1 MRFHSK
7 SMIDIHCHIL
17 PAVDDGAASIED
29 SLAMARQAVED
40 GITSILATPH
50 TLNGINRNTV
60 PHILSG
66 ISQLRH
72 ALAADGIPLKI
83 YPGSEVHLVTDMCLK
98 IRNGEICTLNNNGK
112 YVLIELP
119 YQSVPDGIKQEIFDL
134 KLDGITPIIAHPERN
149 AVIQNNPHILRELI
163 HMGALSQV
171 TAMSIV
177 GDFGPETR
185 ESAKGLLESR
195 LAQLI
200 ASDAHS
206 PRSRPPRLANALDEA
221 AKILGNIPEAEAMV
235 FQRPAAIIAGDS
247 INCSRPLEPHQKHS
261 RGSRPGA
268 LGRLWK
274 ACFGA
279 R

>member
-1 MRFHSK
+1 
-7 SMIDIHCHIL
+7 MIDIHCHIL
-17 PAVDDGAASIED
+17 PGVDDGASSLKD
-29 SLAMARQAVED
+29 SLSMARLAVED
-40 GITSILATPH
+40 GITAVLATPH
-50 TLNGINRNTV
+50 TLNGVSRNTV
-60 PHILSG
+60 SDILSG
-66 ISQLRH
+66 ISHLQD
-72 ALAADGIPLKI
+72 ALAAEGIPLKI

-98 IRNGEICTLNNNGK
+98 IRSGEICTLNNNGK

-119 YQSVPDGIKQEIFDL
+119 YQSVPDGIKQEIFHL

-177 GDFGPETR
+177 GDFGPETM
-185 ESAKGLLESR
+185 ESAKGLLECR
-195 LAQLI
+195 LVQLM

-206 PRSRPPRLANALDEA
+206 PRSRPPQLAHALDEA
-221 AKILGNIPEAEAMV
+221 ARILGNMPEAEAMV
-235 FQRPAAIIAGDS
+235 TQRPAAIIAGDTVDCPS
-247 INCSRPLEPHQKHS
+247 PLEHRKKHH
-261 RGSRPGA
+261 RGNRPRA
-268 LGRLWK
+268 LGRLWR

>member
-1 MRFHSK
+1 
-7 SMIDIHCHIL
+7 MIDIHCHIL
-17 PAVDDGAASIED
+17 PAVDDGAASIEE
-29 SLAMARQAVED
+29 SLAMARLAVED
-40 GITSILATPH
+40 GILSVLATPH
-50 TLNGINRNTV
+50 TLNGISRNTV
-60 PHILSG
+60 SHILSD
-66 ISQLRH
+66 ISQLQD

-83 YPGSEVHLVTDMCLK
+83 YPGSEVHLVKDMCLK

-134 KLDGITPIIAHPERN
+134 KLNGITPIIAHPERN
-149 AVIQNNPHILRELI
+149 AVIQNNPHMLHELI

-185 ESAKGLLESR
+185 ASARGLLECR
-195 LAQLI
+195 LTHLI

-206 PRSRPPRLANALDEA
+206 PGSRPPRLSRALDETA
-221 AKILGNIPEAEAMV
+221 RILGNFAEAEAMV
-235 FQRPAAIIAGDS
+235 FQRPAAIMAGDS
-247 INCSRPLEPHQKHS
+247 INCPRPLESYQKHS
-261 RGSRPGA
+261 RGSRPGT
-268 LGRLWK
+268 LGRIWK

-279 R
+279 G